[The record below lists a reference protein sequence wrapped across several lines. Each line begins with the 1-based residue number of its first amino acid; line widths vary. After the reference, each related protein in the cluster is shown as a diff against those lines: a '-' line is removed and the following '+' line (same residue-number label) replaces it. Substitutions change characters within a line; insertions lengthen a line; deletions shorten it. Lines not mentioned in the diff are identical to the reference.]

1 MKHTEVLSSEGFSIL
16 TLTVLLHYLILNYF
30 FVSTPDV
37 FIGLVKEVKEVQHGF
52 FPQLIVSFEM
62 TSSPDGIKN
71 LEKRI
76 VKVVQNGPIKL
87 LVGKTYIVKTH
98 KDWLCTYSKS

>member
-1 MKHTEVLSSEGFSIL
+1 MKRTDELSTKRFSIL
-16 TLTVLLHYLILNYF
+16 VLTVLLHYLILNYF
-30 FVSTPDV
+30 FVSTPEV
-37 FIGLVKEVKEVQHGF
+37 FIGKVKDVKKVQLGL
-52 FPQLIVSFEM
+52 FPQLIVSFEINP
-62 TSSPDGIKN
+62 SEVGSKN

-76 VKVVQNGPIKL
+76 VKVVQSGAIKL